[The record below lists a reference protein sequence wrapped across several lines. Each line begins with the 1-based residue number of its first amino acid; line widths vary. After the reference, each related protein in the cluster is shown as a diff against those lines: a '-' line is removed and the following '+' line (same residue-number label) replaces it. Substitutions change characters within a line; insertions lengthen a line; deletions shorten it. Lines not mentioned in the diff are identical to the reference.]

1 MRRVLK
7 LFLVITLSPA
17 LANTAAK
24 GQGQVAAP
32 TVATPSPSPSTTPTA
47 TPTPTPIPLAEVVT
61 QAESAAASLR
71 DTEADL
77 SSDQIITGIE
87 TELSAV
93 TREIDA
99 RLAEDSRALSPSPSL
114 ETLRALEAGW
124 QKIDDNLT
132 AWERDLR
139 ASASRLERQIGE
151 LGRRADTWE
160 QTLALARGEG
170 GTPPEVLQ
178 RIEAV
183 IAATRQARAA
193 VERRRAQ
200 ALALQNRVVGQSARV
215 KEALASISQAREVA
229 VNRLFIRDSPPVWS
243 GQVRSRAGQNLIVEG
258 RSSFGEQLTALG
270 AYAGRH
276 AGSFFLHAV
285 LIILLVAALYWVRRR
300 VKPWVGEE
308 PSVKHAAL
316 VFERPVAAAFV
327 LSILAGGWIYPLAP
341 RLWGAV
347 LGAVAL
353 IPTIIILRGL
363 VEPRLYP
370 VLNALVV
377 FNFVDLL
384 RTAGASLPITSR
396 FLFLFEML
404 AGILFLAW
412 FVKSA
417 RSSPPPEAEGGRLW
431 KTVRVAAGV
440 TLAGFVVA
448 FVAGTLGYVS
458 LATLVGN
465 ALLGSAYLAVILY
478 AAARIA
484 DGLMM
489 FALRV
494 RPLNLLGMVRENRP
508 LFRRRVRGALR
519 ALAFFIWLLM
529 TLERLSLRRP
539 LFGLIRD
546 VLTARLVVGS
556 LEISLGNV
564 LAFAVTVWAAFL
576 LSKFVRFVLEED
588 VYPRLT
594 LARGVPYAVSTMLN
608 YAILVVG
615 FFLAVAAMGIDMT
628 RFTILAGAFGVG
640 LGFGLQN
647 IFNNFVSGL
656 IVLFERPV
664 KVGDSI
670 QMSEASGIV
679 KRIGIRASVISAWN
693 GSDIIVPNGKLISES
708 VTNWTLLSG
717 RRGVAIPVR
726 VAHGTDPGRVI
737 ELLKG
742 VAGSHELV
750 AADPEPEALMVD
762 FGPDSLNFELR
773 AWTYHNKEWEQV
785 RSDLAVAVNSVF
797 AAEGISMPYPQRDLH
812 LRSIDTEAL
821 GHIIKPDSAQS
832 NRATASVRTPHG
844 EATESPSTE

>member
-1 MRRVLK
+1 M
-7 LFLVITLSPA
+7 
-17 LANTAAK
+17 
-24 GQGQVAAP
+24 
-32 TVATPSPSPSTTPTA
+32 
-47 TPTPTPIPLAEVVT
+47 
-61 QAESAAASLR
+61 
-71 DTEADL
+71 
-77 SSDQIITGIE
+77 
-87 TELSAV
+87 
-93 TREIDA
+93 
-99 RLAEDSRALSPSPSL
+99 
-114 ETLRALEAGW
+114 
-124 QKIDDNLT
+124 
-132 AWERDLR
+132 
-139 ASASRLERQIGE
+139 
-151 LGRRADTWE
+151 
-160 QTLALARGEG
+160 
-170 GTPPEVLQ
+170 
-178 RIEAV
+178 
-183 IAATRQARAA
+183 IAATRQTRAA
-193 VERRRAQ
+193 VEKRRAQ

-215 KEALASISQAREVA
+215 TEALASISQARELA
-229 VNRLFIRDSPPVWS
+229 VNRLFVRDSPPVWS
-243 GQVRSRAGQNLIVEG
+243 GEVRSRAGQNLIVEG
-258 RSSFGEQLTALG
+258 RSSFREQLTALG

-276 AGSFFLHAV
+276 AGRFFLHVV

-300 VKPWVGEE
+300 VKPWIGEE

-327 LSILAGGWIYPLAP
+327 LSILAGGWIYPQAP
-341 RLWGAV
+341 RLWEAV
-347 LGAVAL
+347 MGAVAL
-353 IPTIIILRGL
+353 IPTIIILRRL
-363 VEPRLYP
+363 VEPRLFP

-384 RTAGASLPITSR
+384 RTVGASLPITSR
-396 FLFLFEML
+396 FLFLAEML

-417 RSSPPPEAEGGRLW
+417 RSAPAPEGERDRFW
-431 KTVRVAAGV
+431 KTVRAAAGV
-440 TLAGFVVA
+440 ALAGFVAA
-448 FVAGTLGYVS
+448 FAANALGYVS

-465 ALLGSAYLAVILY
+465 ALLGSAYLAVFLY

-484 DGLMM
+484 DGLIM

-494 RPLNLLGMVRENRP
+494 RPLSLLGMVRENRP

-519 ALAFFIWLLM
+519 ALAFLIWLLV
-529 TLERLSLRRP
+529 TLERLSLRQP
-539 LFGLIRD
+539 LFRLIRD
-546 VLTARLVVGS
+546 VLTARLVVGA

-576 LSKFVRFVLEED
+576 LSRFVRFVLEED

-594 LARGVPYAVSTMLN
+594 LARGVPYAVSTVLN

-670 QMSEASGIV
+670 QMSEASGVV

-693 GSDIIVPNGKLISES
+693 GSDVIVPNGKLISES

-717 RRGVAIPVR
+717 RRGIAIKVGVAY
-726 VAHGTDPGRVI
+726 GTDPARVI

-742 VAGSHELV
+742 VAVAHELV
-750 AADPEPEALMVD
+750 ASDPEPEAIMIE
-762 FGPDSLNFELR
+762 FGADSLNFELR
-773 AWTYHNKEWEQV
+773 AWTYHNKDWEQV
-785 RSDLAVAVNSVF
+785 RSDLAIAVNSVF

-821 GHIIKPDSAQS
+821 GSIEPDPG
-832 NRATASVRTPHG
+832 NKLMCSVEVRDARGTGVLKNAWSHRQEELKMHDAINPGSVSEFVANH
-844 EATESPSTE
+844 AHCSTEVIRPRRA

>member
-1 MRRVLK
+1 MLK
-7 LFLVITLSPA
+7 LFLVIALSTT
-17 LANTAAK
+17 LANMAAK
-24 GQGQVAAP
+24 GQGQVSAP
-32 TVATPSPSPSTTPTA
+32 TGAAPSPSVSATPTP
-47 TPTPTPIPLAEVVT
+47 TPTPTPIPLAEVVA

-77 SSDQIITGIE
+77 SSDQLTAAIE

-93 TREIDA
+93 TREIDV

-114 ETLRALEAGW
+114 ETLRALESGW
-124 QKIDDNLT
+124 QKIDDNLN

-139 ASASRLERQIGE
+139 ASAGRLEKKIGE
-151 LGRRADTWE
+151 LARRADTWE
-160 QTLALARGEG
+160 QTLALAQGEG

-183 IAATRQARAA
+183 IAATRQTRAA

-200 ALALQNRVVGQSARV
+200 ALTLQNRVVGQSARV
-215 KEALASISQAREVA
+215 KEALASISQARELA
-229 VNRLFIRDSPPVWS
+229 VNRLFVRDSPPIWS
-243 GQVRSRAGQNLIVEG
+243 GEVRSHAGQNLLVEG
-258 RSSFGEQLTALG
+258 RSSFREQLTALG
-270 AYAGRH
+270 TYAGRH
-276 AGSFFLHAV
+276 AGNFFLHVV
-285 LIILLVAALYWVRRR
+285 LIIILVAALYWVRRR

-308 PSVKHAAL
+308 PSVRHAAL

-353 IPTIIILRGL
+353 IPTIIILRRL
-363 VEPRLYP
+363 VEPRLFP

-384 RTAGASLPITSR
+384 RAVVASLPFTSR

-404 AGILFLAW
+404 TGLLFLAW

-417 RSSPPPEAEGGRLW
+417 RSSPPPEADGGRLW
-431 KTVRVAAGV
+431 KTVRTAAGV
-440 TLAGFVVA
+440 ALAGFVLA
-448 FVAGTLGYVS
+448 FVASVLGYVG
-458 LATLVGN
+458 LATLVGD

-484 DGLMM
+484 DGLIM

-494 RPLNLLGMVRENRP
+494 RPLSLLGMVRENRP
-508 LFRRRVRGALR
+508 LFRRRVRGAVR
-519 ALAFFIWLLM
+519 ALAFLIWLLV
-529 TLERLSLRRP
+529 TLERLSLRQP

-556 LEISLGNV
+556 LGISLGNV
-564 LAFAVTVWAAFL
+564 LAFIITVWAAFL
-576 LSKFVRFVLEED
+576 LSRFIRFVLEED

-608 YAILVVG
+608 YAILVFG

-670 QMSEASGIV
+670 QMSEASGTV

-708 VTNWTLLSG
+708 VTNWTPLSS
-717 RRGVAIPVR
+717 RRGIAIKVG

-737 ELLKG
+737 ELLRG
-742 VAGSHELV
+742 VAAAHELV
-750 AADPEPEALMVD
+750 ASEPPPEALMIE
-762 FGPDSLNFELR
+762 FGADSLNFELR

-821 GHIIKPDSAQS
+821 RHINKPGSGQS
-832 NRATASVRTPHG
+832 DQVSSSDRATTGAEP
-844 EATESPSTE
+844 ESS

>member
-1 MRRVLK
+1 MALA
-7 LFLVITLSPA
+7 PA
-17 LANTAAK
+17 LTS
-24 GQGQVAAP
+24 VAARGQAQ
-32 TVATPSPSPSTTPTA
+32 VATPPGAAASPSASASPAAPPA
-47 TPTPTPIPLAEVVT
+47 PTPIPLPEVVA
-61 QAESAAASLR
+61 QAEAAAASLR

-77 SSDQIITGIE
+77 SSDQITAAIE
-87 TELSAV
+87 TELSAI
-93 TREIDA
+93 TRDIDA
-99 RLAEDSRALSPSPSL
+99 RLADDSRALSPSPSL
-114 ETLRALEAGW
+114 DTLRALEAGW
-124 QKIDDNLT
+124 QKINDKLT

-139 ASASRLERQIGE
+139 SSAGRLEREIGE
-151 LGRRADTWE
+151 LARRAETWE
-160 QTLALARGEG
+160 QTLALAQGEG

-183 IAATRQARAA
+183 VAATRQTRAA

-200 ALALQNRVVGQSARV
+200 ALALQNRVVGQGARV
-215 KEALASISQAREVA
+215 TEALASISQARELA
-229 VNRLFIRDSPPVWS
+229 VNRLFVRDSPPVWS
-243 GQVRSRAGQNLIVEG
+243 GEVRARAGQDLLAEG
-258 RSSFGEQLTALG
+258 RNSFGEQLTAVG

-276 AGSFFLHAV
+276 RGRFLLHAV
-285 LIILLVAALYWVRRR
+285 LIGLLVAALYWVRRR

-308 PSVKHAAL
+308 PSVRHAAL

-327 LSILAGGWIYPLAP
+327 LSSLAGGWIYPQAP
-341 RLWGAV
+341 RLWEAV

-353 IPTIIILRGL
+353 VPTIIILRRL
-363 VEPRLYP
+363 VEPRLFP

-377 FNFVDLL
+377 FNFIDLL
-384 RTAGASLPITSR
+384 RTVGASLPLTSR
-396 FLFLFEML
+396 FLFLAEML
-404 AGILFLAW
+404 AGALFLAW
-412 FVKSA
+412 FVKSS
-417 RSSPPPEAEGGRLW
+417 RSSPEGEGGRFG
-431 KTVRVAAGV
+431 KTVRAAAGV
-440 TLAGFVVA
+440 GLAGFVVA
-448 FVAGTLGYVS
+448 FVANALGYVS

-465 ALLGSAYLAVILY
+465 ALLGGAYLAVFLY

-484 DGLMM
+484 DGLIM

-519 ALAFFIWLLM
+519 ALAFIIWLLV
-529 TLERLSLRRP
+529 TLENLSLRRP
-539 LFGLIRD
+539 LFRLLRD

-576 LSKFVRFVLEED
+576 LSRFVRFILEED

-594 LARGVPYAVSTMLN
+594 LARGVPYAVSTVLN

-670 QMSEASGIV
+670 QMSEASGTV
-679 KRIGIRASVISAWN
+679 KRIGIRASVISAGN

-717 RRGVAIPVR
+717 RRGMAIKVGVAY
-726 VAHGTDPGRVI
+726 GTDPARVI

-742 VAGSHELV
+742 VADAHEMV
-750 AADPEPEALMVD
+750 ASDPRPEALMTE
-762 FGPDSLNFELR
+762 FGADSLNFELR

-785 RSDLAVAVNSVF
+785 RSDLAIAVNSVF

-812 LRSIDTEAL
+812 LRSVDAEAL
-821 GHIIKPDSAQS
+821 GRIVKPGPG
-832 NRATASVRTPHG
+832 RAGGGPPSDG
-844 EATESPSTE
+844 ATTGAEPES

>member
-1 MRRVLK
+1 MRRALE
-7 LFLVITLSPA
+7 LLLVIALSPA

-24 GQGQVAAP
+24 GQVAAP
-32 TVATPSPSPSTTPTA
+32 AAAAPSPSASTTPA
-47 TPTPTPIPLAEVVT
+47 APPAPTPIPLAEVVA

-71 DTEADL
+71 DAEADI
-77 SSDQIITGIE
+77 SSDQITAAIE

-93 TREIDA
+93 TRDIDA

-114 ETLRALEAGW
+114 DTLRALEAGW
-124 QKIDDNLT
+124 QKIDGKLT
-132 AWERDLR
+132 TWERDLR
-139 ASASRLERQIGE
+139 ASASRLEREIGE

-160 QTLALARGEG
+160 QTLALAQGEG

-183 IAATRQARAA
+183 IAATRQTRAA

-215 KEALASISQAREVA
+215 KEALASIGEARELA
-229 VNRLFIRDSPPVWS
+229 VNRLFVRDSPPVWS
-243 GQVRSRAGQNLIVEG
+243 GEVRSRAGQNLLVEG
-258 RSSFGEQLTALG
+258 RSSFGEQLAALG

-285 LIILLVAALYWVRRR
+285 LVTLLVAALYWVRRR

-316 VFERPVAAAFV
+316 VFEKPVAAAFV
-327 LSILAGGWIYPLAP
+327 LSILAGGWIYPQAP
-341 RLWGAV
+341 RLWEVV

-353 IPTIIILRGL
+353 IPTVIILRRL
-363 VEPRLYP
+363 VEPRLFP

-384 RTAGASLPITSR
+384 RAVGASLPITSR
-396 FLFLFEML
+396 FLFLAEML
-404 AGILFLAW
+404 AAVLFLAW

-417 RSSPPPEAEGGRLW
+417 RSSPAPEGEGERFW
-431 KTVRVAAGV
+431 KSVRAAAGV
-440 TLAGFVVA
+440 ALAGFVAA
-448 FVAGTLGYVS
+448 FVASALGYVS

-465 ALLGSAYLAVILY
+465 ALLGGAYLAVFLY

-484 DGLMM
+484 DGLIM

-519 ALAFFIWLLM
+519 ALAFLIWLLV
-529 TLERLSLRRP
+529 TLEKLSLRRP

-576 LSKFVRFVLEED
+576 LSRFVRFVLEED

-594 LARGVPYAVSTMLN
+594 LARGVPYAVSTVLN

-670 QMSEASGIV
+670 QMSEASGVV

-693 GSDIIVPNGKLISES
+693 GSDVIVPNGKLISES

-717 RRGVAIPVR
+717 RRGVAIQVR
-726 VAHGTDPGRVI
+726 VAYGTDPVRVI

-742 VAGSHELV
+742 VAAAHELV
-750 AADPEPEALMVD
+750 APDPQPEAIMLE
-762 FGPDSLNFELR
+762 FGADSLNFELR
-773 AWTYHNKEWEQV
+773 AWTYHNKEWEQM

-812 LRSIDTEAL
+812 LRSIHTEATEAL
-821 GHIIKPDSAQS
+821 GHIIKPGSEQS
-832 NRATASVRTPHG
+832 GRGPSPDGATTGVEPKS
-844 EATESPSTE
+844 S